1 MIIFISLTG
10 CIPIQQSV
18 VKPTNPYNPIKT
30 VAVLPMVNNTNDV
43 EGPAYVRNEFD
54 KKLSENHYSNKS
66 LKDIDQLLKDQ
77 MGITL
82 GSQIDMTTPQKLGE
96 LLGVDAVIYG
106 TLIDFDVQISGL
118 YNVKKVRAK
127 FKMVDTKTG
136 EIIWSSGWGVKSETK
151 SMGAAGE
158 VLARVA
164 GEMNDGDKQ
173 EKEYIPWVTIGSG
186 ARDSFTDALVEA
198 VADKVVSQALRVPL
212 IRETKEMIKRVMG
225 SLPPGPVPYTKR

>member
-1 MIIFISLTG
+1 
-10 CIPIQQSV
+10 
-18 VKPTNPYNPIKT
+18 
-30 VAVLPMVNNTNDV
+30 MVNNTNDV

-54 KKLSENHYSNKS
+54 KKLPENHYSNKP

-136 EIIWSSGWGVKSETK
+136 EIIWSSGWGVKNETK
-151 SMGAAGE
+151 SMGVAGE

-164 GEMNDGDKQ
+164 GEMNDGGKQ
-173 EKEYIPWVTIGSG
+173 EEEYIPWVTIGSV

-198 VADKVVSQALRVPL
+198 VADRVVSKALKVPL
-212 IRETKEMIKRVMG
+212 VRETEEMIKRVMQ